1 MIKKGDLIEYYVY
14 DRAAIDPTAIK
25 VGVVVG
31 RFIPSDLSLE
41 EGIEVLSE
49 GKIMTIRE
57 SECRCVN
64 PG

>member
-1 MIKKGDLIEYYVY
+1 LIKKGDLIEYYFY
-14 DRAAIDPTAIK
+14 DRAAVDPIGIK

-49 GKIMTIRE
+49 GKIVTIRE

-64 PG
+64 PK